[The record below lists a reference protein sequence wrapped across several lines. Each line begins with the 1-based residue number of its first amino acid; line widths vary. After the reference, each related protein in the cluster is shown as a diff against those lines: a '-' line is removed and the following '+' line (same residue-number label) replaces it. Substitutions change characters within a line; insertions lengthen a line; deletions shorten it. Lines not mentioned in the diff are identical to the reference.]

1 MNPGIVSAESSPCAT
16 IHWCPSWFFGF
27 TCATCSHCWI
37 HVFCWQHNTG
47 AVLVVVY
54 ANRALHCRSRYA
66 FNANSG
72 CQTATHVKTCSCVVR
87 PQHTWRSSGDNIC
100 YASRRR
106 MTRPAQ
112 CSSRRDNNNSCE
124 SRRCIIRS
132 GHIVYVAP
140 QHMVIIAPLYHHCS
154 TKLRSGT
161 PTFVKNRAIVS

>member
-1 MNPGIVSAESSPCAT
+1 MLRVALVLRSTDVRPDFLVLHVLLVHIVEYMSFVGNITPGPY
-16 IHWCPSWFFGF
+16 WW
-27 TCATCSHCWI
+27 W
-37 HVFCWQHNTG
+37 
-47 AVLVVVY
+47 VY

-154 TKLRSGT
+154 TKLRRGT
-161 PTFVKNRAIVS
+161 PTFVKNSAIVS